1 MSPEGGALFMLKS
14 ISLTFKLSLPP
25 IVALVGLLLFVAF
38 TAIQLDNNDI
48 RLVALEKQSYPTL
61 ESADA
66 VIFQFSRIPGLL
78 NSAVAA
84 GEVET
89 FHEARKV
96 LDEISI
102 KQRTLQSLTQ
112 EQYQRNQELIIWIAA
127 VKNYTE
133 NAFSATE
140 QLLKG
145 AAFEDLR
152 PSLGRMASDLDQA
165 QKAGDLFRKHA
176 YEDFQTNLAKTRT
189 ENATTTRVGFGLS
202 IMLALLVSTG
212 SLIVIRRVMN
222 NVHGVITSLQS
233 IASGDGDL
241 TRRVNVET
249 HDEIGV
255 MIKLFNDFLDKLQ
268 GTMRQ
273 IINAASPLGQMSKE
287 LYRLTQDTEENTR
300 SQQDRTDSIS
310 RDISAMTQSI
320 QEVARRSQQA
330 SEEAA
335 AASKQA
341 EAARQN
347 IGSLSSS
354 VSDLGGSVL
363 GSVQAM
369 QQLKEETQQVGSV
382 LTVIRNIAEQTNL
395 LALNAAIEAA
405 RAGEQGRGFAV
416 VADEVRNLAQK
427 TAISTAEIQ
436 NIIQRL
442 QQSANGVL
450 SEMTLNG
457 EKAEASIKR
466 SVEATRTL
474 EVITKSV
481 LQINELNAGIAQFT
495 QEQISLSDSI
505 QKDTEVLQRDTQTTT
520 HGADATARLGEQL
533 VSTGD
538 HLRAATVQFRV

>member
-1 MSPEGGALFMLKS
+1 
-14 ISLTFKLSLPP
+14 
-25 IVALVGLLLFVAF
+25 
-38 TAIQLDNNDI
+38 
-48 RLVALEKQSYPTL
+48 
-61 ESADA
+61 
-66 VIFQFSRIPGLL
+66 
-78 NSAVAA
+78 
-84 GEVET
+84 
-89 FHEARKV
+89 
-96 LDEISI
+96 
-102 KQRTLQSLTQ
+102 
-112 EQYQRNQELIIWIAA
+112 
-127 VKNYTE
+127 
-133 NAFSATE
+133 
-140 QLLKG
+140 
-145 AAFEDLR
+145 
-152 PSLGRMASDLDQA
+152 
-165 QKAGDLFRKHA
+165 
-176 YEDFQTNLAKTRT
+176 
-189 ENATTTRVGFGLS
+189 
-202 IMLALLVSTG
+202 
-212 SLIVIRRVMN
+212 
-222 NVHGVITSLQS
+222 
-233 IASGDGDL
+233 
-241 TRRVNVET
+241 
-249 HDEIGV
+249 
-255 MIKLFNDFLDKLQ
+255 
-268 GTMRQ
+268 
-273 IINAASPLGQMSKE
+273 
-287 LYRLTQDTEENTR
+287 
-300 SQQDRTDSIS
+300 
-310 RDISAMTQSI
+310 MTQSI

>member
-1 MSPEGGALFMLKS
+1 MLKS

-112 EQYQRNQELIIWIAA
+112 EQFQRNQELIIWIAA

>member
-1 MSPEGGALFMLKS
+1 MLKS

-89 FHEARKV
+89 FHETRKV

>member
-1 MSPEGGALFMLKS
+1 MLKS

-102 KQRTLQSLTQ
+102 KQRTLQNLTQ
-112 EQYQRNQELIIWIAA
+112 EQPQRNQELIIWIAA

-212 SLIVIRRVMN
+212 SVIVIRRVMN

-249 HDEIGV
+249 QDEIGV

-335 AASKQA
+335 AASKRA

-354 VSDLGGSVL
+354 ISDLGSSVL

-369 QQLKEETQQVGSV
+369 QQLKEETQEVGSV

-474 EVITKSV
+474 EVIAKSV

>member
-1 MSPEGGALFMLKS
+1 MLKS